1 MTITAYT
8 GLPGHGKSYGVVEH
22 VIKQALQSKR
32 AIFTNIPMNDAECK
46 KRFGSTVTQF
56 KTDDILE
63 NPKWWNEVFT
73 PGAVIVIDELWRL
86 WPSGLNAKN
95 VRDEDKAFLAE
106 HRHIVGEDGSST
118 EIVFVT
124 QDLSQIANFARSLVE
139 TTFRVTKLSKIGL
152 DKRFRVDVYFGPVT
166 GASPPISKRE
176 REIQGKFKPEIY
188 KLYKSHTKS
197 VTGKAGNETR
207 IDKRF
212 NALGGLSIKLGI
224 AAIVLGIA
232 FSYFGYKHMAA
243 YYGGEQKPNTD
254 VKGDLSSTPTTVAP
268 VKHIFRFLS
277 KADSI
282 YITGIFKTNF
292 PNGKSKTEY
301 IFEVNMDES
310 NVHLNQHELAKL
322 GYEYNYINDCM
333 IMLKGPDF
341 DGYALCRKPEAKK
354 GWVEELVTSNK
365 PEQVDG

>member
-22 VIKQALQSKR
+22 VIKPALENKR
-32 AIFTNIPMNDAECK
+32 EIFTNIPMNDAECK

-73 PGAVIVIDELWRL
+73 PGAVIVLDELWRL

-106 HRHIVGEDGSST
+106 HRHIVGGDGSST

-139 TTFRVTKLSKIGL
+139 TTFRVTKLSKVGL

-166 GASPPISKRE
+166 GASPPVSKRE

-212 NALGGLSIKLGI
+212 NALGGLSIKLGMI
-224 AAIVLGIA
+224 AIVLGIIG
-232 FSYFGYKHMAA
+232 SYYGYKHMVT
-243 YYGGEQKPNTD
+243 YYGGKQEK
-254 VKGDLSSTPTTVAP
+254 KAELKRSTPSAP
-268 VKHIFRFLS
+268 VATKPVKKILRFLS

-282 YITGIFKTNF
+282 YITGIFKANF

-310 NVHLNQHELAKL
+310 IVHLNQNELAKL
-322 GYEYNYINDCM
+322 GYEHSFINECM
-333 IMLKGPDF
+333 VTLKGADF
-341 DGYALCRKPEAKK
+341 EGYALCRKSTVRK
-354 GWVEELVTSNK
+354 GWVENLVSSNTGD
-365 PEQVDG
+365 QVDG